1 MPYADE
7 GRHGGG
13 RGRHAG
19 DRSIGLVYP
28 FSVHLQRG
36 RNHVE
41 FDAMKATSLII
52 LIIDLALLA
61 LGLVLVIRGFHLN
74 AMQGWGVTI
83 IVVQLFPTDG
93 YFKDDKK

>member
-1 MPYADE
+1 
-7 GRHGGG
+7 
-13 RGRHAG
+13 
-19 DRSIGLVYP
+19 
-28 FSVHLQRG
+28 
-36 RNHVE
+36 
-41 FDAMKATSLII
+41 MKATSLII